1 VVSGVLEWYL
11 FPGYGKGNARFEI
24 PTVVQI
30 NSKVV
35 QCMTP
40 SPCGVVNTVVTAISD
55 QLSAIIF

>member
-11 FPGYGKGNARFEI
+11 FPGYGKDNVRFEI
-24 PTVVQI
+24 PAIVQI

-40 SPCGVVNTVVTAISD
+40 SPCGVVNTVVTGISV
-55 QLSAIIF
+55 QLAAIIF